1 MIEKVRNTVEKYH
14 MANTEESVLC
24 CLSGGADSVALLL
37 CLHEIFPQVRACH
50 INHQLRGG
58 ESLRDER
65 YCVEICQKLGVPLEV
80 RRVDAK
86 DYAQKLGKSVEEGA
100 RILRYQIFEEMG
112 CDKIATAHSLSDC
125 VETAIFNFAR
135 GTGITGLASI
145 PPVRGKIIRPLIEC
159 SRAEI
164 EAFLTERG
172 VDWVTDSTNLTDDY
186 TRNRIRHNIVPQLRQ
201 INPSLEKTMSGTLDN
216 LREDAAFIKGMAD
229 ELFESAYSG
238 GGLDCAAI
246 AAAHSSLSGRVVMR
260 LLKEAG
266 ADTSR
271 EMVKRVRELCTTGG
285 RISAG
290 GGVEAYTSGGKLFAV
305 NLNKGA
311 QNEQTSVILHGD
323 GNYKIFKKN
332 ILLNITDNLQNGSN
346 IHKKVT
352 NFIADY
358 GKIKGEMVAR
368 GKLSGDKIKLIGRDF
383 TSSVK
388 NLAQAYAP
396 PHERAKMVVITD
408 DGGLIFVE
416 GYGFAERVAV
426 DNSTKTVLHCKIS

>member
-50 INHQLRGG
+50 INHQLRGE
-58 ESLRDER
+58 ESLRDEC
-65 YCVEICQKLGVPLEV
+65 YCVEICQKLGVPIEV

-86 DYAQKLGKSVEEGA
+86 EYAQKLGKSVEEGA
-100 RILRYQIFEEMG
+100 RILRYQIFEEIG

-125 VETAIFNFAR
+125 IETAIFNFAR

-164 EAFLTERG
+164 EEFLSERG

-186 TRNRIRHNIVPQLRQ
+186 TRNKIRHNVVPQLRQ
-201 INPSLEKTMSGTLDN
+201 INPSLEKTMNGTLDN

-246 AAAHSSLSGRVVMR
+246 AAAHSALSGRAVMR

-266 ADTSR
+266 GHLAR
-271 EMVKRVRELCTTGG
+271 
-285 RISAG
+285 
-290 GGVEAYTSGGKLFAV
+290 
-305 NLNKGA
+305 
-311 QNEQTSVILHGD
+311 D
-323 GNYKIFKKN
+323 GE
-332 ILLNITDNLQNGSN
+332 T
-346 IHKKVT
+346 
-352 NFIADY
+352 
-358 GKIKGEMVAR
+358 R
-368 GKLSGDKIKLIGRDF
+368 
-383 TSSVK
+383 
-388 NLAQAYAP
+388 AQAV
-396 PHERAKMVVITD
+396 HDRRQNFR
-408 DGGLIFVE
+408 GRG
-416 GYGFAERVAV
+416 R
-426 DNSTKTVLHCKIS
+426 

>member
-1 MIEKVRNTVEKYH
+1 MLPFGRRGQRGSPFVFARN
-14 MANTEESVLC
+14 
-24 CLSGGADSVALLL
+24 
-37 CLHEIFPQVRACH
+37 FPQVRACH
-50 INHQLRGG
+50 INHQLRGE
-58 ESLRDER
+58 ESLRDEC
-65 YCVEICQKLGVPLEV
+65 YCVEICQKLGVPIEV

-86 DYAQKLGKSVEEGA
+86 EYAQKLGKSVEEGA

-125 VETAIFNFAR
+125 IETAIFNFAR

-164 EAFLTERG
+164 EEFLSERG

-246 AAAHSSLSGRVVMR
+246 AAAHSALSGRAVMR

-271 EMVKRVRELCTTGG
+271 EMVKRVREPVHDRRQNFRG
-285 RISAG
+285 R
-290 GGVEAYTSGGKLFAV
+290 
-305 NLNKGA
+305 
-311 QNEQTSVILHGD
+311 
-323 GNYKIFKKN
+323 
-332 ILLNITDNLQNGSN
+332 
-346 IHKKVT
+346 
-352 NFIADY
+352 
-358 GKIKGEMVAR
+358 
-368 GKLSGDKIKLIGRDF
+368 GR
-383 TSSVK
+383 
-388 NLAQAYAP
+388 
-396 PHERAKMVVITD
+396 
-408 DGGLIFVE
+408 
-416 GYGFAERVAV
+416 
-426 DNSTKTVLHCKIS
+426 